1 MSGFASVIGS
11 TDPNDQNIPIDQVD
25 PNSGA
30 FAFFWT
36 GGNEEF
42 DLGSQGDA
50 FDGTGSSGNNTVYG
64 GDGNDTVAGGSGN
77 NVFSGQGGNDLID
90 AGSQQNNSNT
100 VAGGDGFDTIY
111 GGGGADILAGN
122 AGNDSIQAGGGNDRV
137 FGMDGNDILAGEAG
151 NDSLYGGDG
160 DDTLLGGLGNDNL
173 SGNAGND
180 FFSGDAGNDT
190 LSGGDGADVF
200 FFDTNFGTDVIRDFD
215 VSSDQIWLSS
225 GLGVTNV
232 GQLVTNGQVTGG
244 IDPNTNLPFTTINLG
259 ANGTITLN
267 GVDSSTITA
276 QNISTWVKIQ

>member
-1 MSGFASVIGS
+1 MSDGFASQIGGNGD
-11 TDPNDQNIPIDQVD
+11 TVPVDQVD

-36 GGNEEF
+36 GGDEEF
-42 DLGSQGDA
+42 NLGDQGDA
-50 FDGTGSSGNNTVYG
+50 FDGTGSSGSNTVFG
-64 GDGNDTVAGGSGN
+64 GGGNDTVVGGSGN
-77 NVFSGQGGNDLID
+77 NVFSGQDGDDTID
-90 AGSQQNNSNT
+90 AGSTQSNSNT
-100 VAGGDGFDTIY
+100 VAGGDGNDIIY
-111 GGGGADILAGN
+111 GGGGNDILAGVDDD
-122 AGNDSIQAGGGNDRV
+122 DSIQAGDGNDRV
-137 FGMDGNDILAGEAG
+137 FGMDGNDTLAGEAG

-160 DDTLLGGLGNDNL
+160 NDTLLGGLGNDNL

-190 LSGGDGADVF
+190 MSGGDGADVF

-232 GQLVTNGQVTGG
+232 GSLVTNGQVTGG